1 MVGIKYAS
9 WIEASGESFIGEIL
23 KAAQNPSMISF
34 AGGLP
39 ALELFPD
46 QALQRCF
53 QRVFE
58 EQGKPALQY
67 AQTSGYPPLRQW
79 LAQQHKRKGQ
89 QVEVEEIVVTTGS
102 QQGLSLLAQTF
113 LDPGDV
119 VFVETPTYLGAI
131 QAFQSFRAR
140 MMMIPCDEQG
150 IIPEELE
157 KMLKLVTPKF
167 LYLIPNYQNP
177 SGKVMGLERRIE
189 LLRVAQVYDLLV
201 IEDNPYGN
209 LRFEGEALPDL
220 IELGDNVIYLGTFSK
235 ILAPGLRVGYVVA
248 NPDILKHLCLTKEGV
263 DLHSNNLTQ
272 RAVLE
277 FLNEGLLPAHILE
290 LRTLYRE
297 RRNAM
302 VQAIE
307 KHIGEEVDMIIPSGG
322 LFLWARFKKIKNS
335 FDYVQETIRQNVL
348 YVPGAVFYPDGRV
361 TPEVRLNYSC
371 STPEIIDEGIQRLA
385 RAIR

>member
-1 MVGIKYAS
+1 MQYAS
-9 WIEASGESFIGEIL
+9 WIEEAGESFIGEIL

-46 QALQRCF
+46 QVLQRCF

-58 EQGKPALQY
+58 EQGKLALQY

-79 LAQQHKRKGQ
+79 LAQQHKRRDK
-89 QVEVEEIVVTTGS
+89 QVAAEEIVVTTGS

-140 MMMIPCDEQG
+140 MIMIPCDSQG

-157 KMLKLVTPKF
+157 KTLEEFTPKF

-177 SGKVMGLERRIE
+177 SGRVMGLERRLE
-189 LLRVAQVYDLLV
+189 LLRVAQAYDLLV
-201 IEDNPYGN
+201 IEDNPYGH
-209 LRFEGEALPDL
+209 LRFEGEAIPDL

-248 NPDILKHLCLTKEGV
+248 NPDIINHLCLTKEGV

-272 RAVLE
+272 RAVFEYLK
-277 FLNEGLLPAHILE
+277 EGLLPEHILD
-290 LRTLYRE
+290 LQALYRE

-307 KHIGEEVDMIIPSGG
+307 KYIGDEVEMIVPSGG
-322 LFLWARFKKIKNS
+322 LFLWARFKKIENS
-335 FDYVQETIRQNVL
+335 FEYVQKTIRQNVL
-348 YVPGAVFYPDGRV
+348 YVPGTVFYPDGRV
-361 TPEVRLNYSC
+361 TSEVRLNYSC
-371 STPEIIDEGIQRLA
+371 SALETIEEGIQRLA
-385 RAIR
+385 RAMRE

>member
-1 MVGIKYAS
+1 MQYAS
-9 WIEASGESFIGEIL
+9 WMEESGESFIGEML

-58 EQGKPALQY
+58 EQGKSALQY
-67 AQTSGYPPLRQW
+67 AQTAGHPPLRQW
-79 LAQQHKRKGQ
+79 LAQQHKRKGNS
-89 QVEVEEIVVTTGS
+89 VTIEEIAVTTGS

-119 VFVETPTYLGAI
+119 VFVETPTYIGAI
-131 QAFQSFRAR
+131 QAFQSFKAQ
-140 MMMIPCDEQG
+140 MMMVPCDDQG

-157 KMLKLVTPKF
+157 KMLKRVTPKF
-167 LYLIPNYQNP
+167 MYIIPNYQNP
-177 SGKVMGLERRIE
+177 SGKIMGLERRIE
-189 LLRVAQVYDLLV
+189 LLRVAQAYDLLV
-201 IEDNPYGN
+201 VEDNPYGA
-209 LRFEGEALPDL
+209 LRFEGEGFPNL
-220 IELGDNVIYLGTFSK
+220 IELGDKVIYLGTFSK
-235 ILAPGLRVGYVVA
+235 VLSPGLRVGYVVA
-248 NPDILKHLCLTKEGV
+248 DSDIINHLCQTKEGV

-277 FLNEGLLPAHILE
+277 FLKEDLLPGHILN
-290 LRTLYRE
+290 LRTVYKE
-297 RRNAM
+297 RRRAM

-307 KHIGEEVDMIIPSGG
+307 KHLGDEVEMIVPSGG
-322 LFLWARFKKIKNS
+322 LFLWMRFKTIENS
-335 FDYVQETIRQNVL
+335 FDYVQETLRQNVL
-348 YVPGAVFYPDGRV
+348 YVPGALFYPDGRV
-361 TPEVRLNYSC
+361 TSEVRLNYSC

-385 RAIR
+385 RAIRA

>member
-1 MVGIKYAS
+1 LQYAS
-9 WIEASGESFIGEIL
+9 WMEASGESFIGEIL
-23 KAAQNPSMISF
+23 KAAQNPKMISF

-46 QALQRCF
+46 QVLQRCF

-58 EQGKPALQY
+58 EQGKLALQY

-79 LAQQHKRKGQ
+79 LAQQHTRKGR
-89 QVEVEEIVVTTGS
+89 QVAIEEIVVTTGS

-113 LDPGDV
+113 LDPGDIV
-119 VFVETPTYLGAI
+119 LVETPTYLGAI

-140 MMMIPCDEQG
+140 MMMVPCDAQG

-157 KMLKLVTPKF
+157 KILRQVTPKF

-177 SGKVMGLERRIE
+177 SGKIMGLERRRE
-189 LLRVAQVYDLLV
+189 LLRVAQAYDLLV

-209 LRFEGEALPDL
+209 LRFEGEAIPDL

-248 NPDILKHLCLTKEGV
+248 NPDILNHLCKTKEGV
-263 DLHSNNLTQ
+263 DLHSNSLTQ

-277 FLNEGLLPAHILE
+277 FLKEGLLPEHILK
-290 LRTLYRE
+290 LCTLYRE

-302 VQAIE
+302 VRAID
-307 KHIGEEVDMIIPSGG
+307 KYLGDEVEMIVPSGG
-322 LFLWARFKKIKNS
+322 LFLWARFKKITNS
-335 FDYVQETIRQNVL
+335 FELLQKTIHQNVL
-348 YVPGAVFYPDGRV
+348 FVPGSVFYPDGRL
-361 TPEVRLNYSC
+361 TAEARLNYSC
-371 STPEIIDEGIQRLA
+371 STPEVIEEGIQRLA
-385 RAIR
+385 RAIRE

>member
-1 MVGIKYAS
+1 MQYAS
-9 WIEASGESFIGEIL
+9 WMEELGESFIGEML

-58 EQGKPALQY
+58 EQGKSALQY
-67 AQTSGYPPLRQW
+67 AQTAGHPPLRQW
-79 LAQQHKRKGQ
+79 LAQQHKRNGNPATI
-89 QVEVEEIVVTTGS
+89 EEIAVTTGS

-119 VFVETPTYLGAI
+119 VFVETPTYIGAI
-131 QAFQSFRAR
+131 QAFQSFRAQ

-157 KMLKLVTPKF
+157 KMLKLAIPKF

-177 SGKVMGLERRIE
+177 SGKIMGLERRIE
-189 LLRVAQVYDLLV
+189 LLRVAQAYDLLV
-201 IEDNPYGN
+201 VEDNPYGE
-209 LRFEGEALPDL
+209 LRFEGERYPNL

-235 ILAPGLRVGYVVA
+235 VLAPGLRVGYVVA
-248 NPDILKHLCLTKEGV
+248 NADIINHLCQTKEGV

-277 FLNEGLLPAHILE
+277 FLNEGLLPEHILN
-290 LRTLYRE
+290 LRKVYKE
-297 RRNAM
+297 RRMSM
-302 VQAIE
+302 VRALQ
-307 KHIGEEVDMIIPSGG
+307 KYLGDEVEMIIPSGG
-322 LFLWARFKKIKNS
+322 LFLWARFKKINNS

-348 YVPGAVFYPDGRV
+348 YVPGVLFYPDGRV
-361 TPEVRLNYSC
+361 TSEVRLNYSC

-385 RAIR
+385 RAIRD

>member
-1 MVGIKYAS
+1 MQYAS
-9 WIEASGESFIGEIL
+9 WMEELGESFIGEML

-67 AQTSGYPPLRQW
+67 AQTAGHPPLRQW
-79 LAQQHKRKGQ
+79 LAQQHKRNGNP
-89 QVEVEEIVVTTGS
+89 VTIEEIAVTTGS

-131 QAFQSFRAR
+131 QAFQSFRAQ

-157 KMLKLVTPKF
+157 KMLKLATPKF

-177 SGKVMGLERRIE
+177 SGKIMGLERRIE
-189 LLRVAQVYDLLV
+189 LLRVAQAYDLLV
-201 IEDNPYGN
+201 VEDNPYGE
-209 LRFEGEALPDL
+209 LRFEGERFPNL
-220 IELGDNVIYLGTFSK
+220 IELEDNVIYLGTFSK
-235 ILAPGLRVGYVVA
+235 VLSPGLRVGYVVA
-248 NPDILKHLCLTKEGV
+248 NPDIINHLCQTKEGV

-277 FLNEGLLPAHILE
+277 FLKEGLLPEHILN
-290 LRTLYRE
+290 LRTVYKE
-297 RRNAM
+297 RRMAM

-307 KHIGEEVDMIIPSGG
+307 KYLGDEVEMIIPSGG
-322 LFLWARFKKIKNS
+322 LFLWARFKKINNS

-348 YVPGAVFYPDGRV
+348 YVPGVLFYPDGRV
-361 TPEVRLNYSC
+361 TSEVRLNYSC

-385 RAIR
+385 RAIH

>member
-1 MVGIKYAS
+1 MQYAS
-9 WIEASGESFIGEIL
+9 WMEASGESFIGEIL
-23 KAAQNPSMISF
+23 KAAQNPKMISF

-46 QALQRCF
+46 QVLQRCF

-58 EQGKPALQY
+58 EQGKLALQY

-79 LAQQHKRKGQ
+79 LAQQHTRKGR
-89 QVEVEEIVVTTGS
+89 QVAIEEIVVTTGS

-113 LDPGDV
+113 LDPGDIV
-119 VFVETPTYLGAI
+119 LVETPTYLGAI

-140 MMMIPCDEQG
+140 MMMVPCDAQG

-157 KMLKLVTPKF
+157 KILRQVTPKF

-177 SGKVMGLERRIE
+177 SGKIMGLERRRE
-189 LLRVAQVYDLLV
+189 LLRVAQAYDLLV

-209 LRFEGEALPDL
+209 LRFEGEAIPDL

-248 NPDILKHLCLTKEGV
+248 NPDILNHLCKTKEGV
-263 DLHSNNLTQ
+263 DLHSNSLTQ

-277 FLNEGLLPAHILE
+277 FLKEELLPEHILK
-290 LRTLYRE
+290 LCTLYRE

-302 VQAIE
+302 VRAID
-307 KHIGEEVDMIIPSGG
+307 KYLGDEVEMIVPSGG
-322 LFLWARFKKIKNS
+322 LFLWARFKKITNS
-335 FDYVQETIRQNVL
+335 FELLQKTIHQNVL
-348 YVPGAVFYPDGRV
+348 FVPGSVFYPDGRL
-361 TPEVRLNYSC
+361 TAEARLNYSC
-371 STPEIIDEGIQRLA
+371 STPEVIEEGIQRLA
-385 RAIR
+385 RAIRE

>member
-1 MVGIKYAS
+1 MQYAS
-9 WIEASGESFIGEIL
+9 WMEESGESFIGEML

-58 EQGKPALQY
+58 KQGKSALQY
-67 AQTSGYPPLRQW
+67 AQTAGHPPLRKW
-79 LAQQHKRKGQ
+79 LAQQHKRNRNP
-89 QVEVEEIVVTTGS
+89 VTMNEIAITTGS
-102 QQGLSLLAQTF
+102 QQGLSLLAQTL

-119 VFVETPTYLGAI
+119 VFVETPTYIGAI
-131 QAFQSFRAR
+131 QAFQSFRAQ

-157 KMLKLVTPKF
+157 NRLKLARPKF

-189 LLRVAQVYDLLV
+189 LLRVAQAYDLLV
-201 IEDNPYGN
+201 VEDNPYGE
-209 LRFEGEALPDL
+209 LRFEGERIPNL
-220 IELGDNVIYLGTFSK
+220 IELGDHVIYLGTFSK
-235 ILAPGLRVGYVVA
+235 VLSPGLRVGYVVA
-248 NPDILKHLCLTKEGV
+248 NPDIINHLCQTKEGV

-277 FLNEGLLPAHILE
+277 FLNEGLLPGHILN
-290 LRTLYRE
+290 LRTVYKE
-297 RRNAM
+297 RRGAM

-307 KHIGEEVDMIIPSGG
+307 KYFGDDAEMIIPSGG
-322 LFLWARFKKIKNS
+322 LFLWVRFKKIKNS
-335 FDYVQETIRQNVL
+335 FDYVQETIKQNVL
-348 YVPGAVFYPDGRV
+348 YVPGGLFYTDGRM
-361 TPEVRLNYSC
+361 TSEVRLNYSC
-371 STPEIIDEGIQRLA
+371 STPEIIEEGIQRLA
-385 RAIR
+385 RAIGA